1 MDRKRKWLP
10 ASQVAAAL
18 PDIFQGVAH
27 EAVERLHKEQ

>member
-18 PDIFQGVAH
+18 PDIFQPVAR
-27 EAVERLHKEQ
+27 EAVDRLLKES